1 MQKKPYQGQIKIG
14 ELESIRGLAALLII
28 FFHTTA
34 TNPLIDIGIINNGYL
49 MVELFFVLSGFIIF
63 NSYANEINSSKELIR
78 FQFLRLGRI
87 YPLHLLFLLIF
98 LTLETIRYILG
109 TKLGM
114 LNSRA
119 LPFDKNNLD
128 AFIQHVF
135 LIQAIGPTGNALTF
149 NGPAWSISVE
159 FYTYLIFGVTILLL
173 KHMQT
178 YIFGLIAIITLF
190 MLVADFTYGFNDLLR
205 CLSGFFIGCLT
216 AISIKNIRKTIP
228 SYLSLLTFTSILI
241 FLQLK
246 TTNDFD
252 NDMSSDSDASED
264 LSDVES

>member
-1 MQKKPYQGQIKIG
+1 
-14 ELESIRGLAALLII
+14 
-28 FFHTTA
+28 
-34 TNPLIDIGIINNGYL
+34 
-49 MVELFFVLSGFIIF
+49 
-63 NSYANEINSSKELIR
+63 
-78 FQFLRLGRI
+78 
-87 YPLHLLFLLIF
+87 
-98 LTLETIRYILG
+98 
-109 TKLGM
+109 M

-216 AISIKNIRKTIP
+216 AISIKNISPVRR
-228 SYLSLLTFTSILI
+228 FE
-241 FLQLK
+241 LK
-246 TTNDFD
+246 RTVTN
-252 NDMSSDSDASED
+252 
-264 LSDVES
+264 